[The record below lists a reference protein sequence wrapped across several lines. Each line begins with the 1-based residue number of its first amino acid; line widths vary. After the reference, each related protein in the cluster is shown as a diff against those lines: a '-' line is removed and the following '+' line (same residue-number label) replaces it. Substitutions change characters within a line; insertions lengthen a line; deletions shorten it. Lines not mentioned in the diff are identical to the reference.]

1 MIMTKYSKESLE
13 KLLLLIDEICNE
25 EENLWFK
32 MEILKKYSKNIS
44 NLNDLNELHKDLR
57 RTKSFLKYIDGQ
69 YWREGFNFYKKISD
83 SSLKLMLISD
93 FKEMKISENDNNMLE
108 FVRRMI
114 LQLENILNH
123 LILKF
128 DAYKII
134 IDSPDLY
141 QGDKFNLVE
150 GPYSFF
156 LENRVQKP
164 LKNIPL
170 PSKLTFIKI
179 YFNINY
185 SFNIWRDLTFIRNK
199 ASHREN
205 LKDVDLLKMN
215 EIESNWE
222 SNKIEY
228 NKFFISLSKQLN
240 NHI

>member
-1 MIMTKYSKESLE
+1 
-13 KLLLLIDEICNE
+13 
-25 EENLWFK
+25 
-32 MEILKKYSKNIS
+32 
-44 NLNDLNELHKDLR
+44 
-57 RTKSFLKYIDGQ
+57 
-69 YWREGFNFYKKISD
+69 
-83 SSLKLMLISD
+83 LKLMLISD